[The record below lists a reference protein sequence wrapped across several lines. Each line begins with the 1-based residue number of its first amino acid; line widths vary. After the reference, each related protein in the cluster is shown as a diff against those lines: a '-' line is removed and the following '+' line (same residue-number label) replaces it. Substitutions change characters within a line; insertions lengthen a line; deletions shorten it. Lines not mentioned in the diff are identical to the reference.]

1 MNKKYLLGTIA
12 LAAAI
17 FAFLWYSDVLFD
29 TTFIF
34 GLIPYPVLFIAY
46 IVFAIIGI
54 KELLKGN
61 HQFVVGL
68 IILLA
73 TFFVVRF
80 FPFRDAKVAWDYRF
94 HSDKRLEVVEM
105 IADGRIESER
115 ALTDLPSGYK
125 TLSSDGT
132 VYVFE
137 NDKDG
142 IQVGFWVFRGML
154 SGSMEVVYSSGG
166 EDLIWKN
173 ETGHPIRSI
182 KPLDEYW
189 YYVVTDY

>member
-1 MNKKYLLGTIA
+1 MNKKYLLGTIT

-73 TFFVVRF
+73 TFFCSKIF
-80 FPFRDAKVAWDYRF
+80 
-94 HSDKRLEVVEM
+94 
-105 IADGRIESER
+105 
-115 ALTDLPSGYK
+115 
-125 TLSSDGT
+125 
-132 VYVFE
+132 
-137 NDKDG
+137 
-142 IQVGFWVFRGML
+142 
-154 SGSMEVVYSSGG
+154 
-166 EDLIWKN
+166 
-173 ETGHPIRSI
+173 SI
-182 KPLDEYW
+182 
-189 YYVVTDY
+189 